1 MNIAR
6 QAHNTPSLS
15 CSKSLED
22 QAQAW
27 AQELFDRG
35 ITPECK

>member
-6 QAHNTPSLS
+6 QAHNTPPLS